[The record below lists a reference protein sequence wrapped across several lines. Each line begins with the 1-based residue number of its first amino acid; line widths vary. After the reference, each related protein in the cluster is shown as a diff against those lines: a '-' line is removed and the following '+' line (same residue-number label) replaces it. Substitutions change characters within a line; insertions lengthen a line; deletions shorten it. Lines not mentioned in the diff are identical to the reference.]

1 MFLVAVRGF
10 SLQSLVSAGNAELGA
25 CLFSAIL
32 HVGTKRAVLL
42 CKCLR
47 PVKGDTVDAALRG

>member
-32 HVGTKRAVLL
+32 HVGEK
-42 CKCLR
+42 KGS
-47 PVKGDTVDAALRG
+47 PVVQVSQTCER